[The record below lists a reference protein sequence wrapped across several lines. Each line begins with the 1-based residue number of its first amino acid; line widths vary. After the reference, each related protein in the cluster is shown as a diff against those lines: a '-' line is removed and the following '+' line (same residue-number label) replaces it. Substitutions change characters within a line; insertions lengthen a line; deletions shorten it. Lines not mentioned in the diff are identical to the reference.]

1 MKSFC
6 RLTNS
11 HIRTAN
17 ANKFTTFTV
26 TVKVPMLFN
35 VRAATHPWDVGDD
48 FEGDSAAG
56 DVAARGH
63 PLQQA
68 LSKTLRQ
75 KVTWQM

>member
-1 MKSFC
+1 
-6 RLTNS
+6 
-11 HIRTAN
+11 
-17 ANKFTTFTV
+17 
-26 TVKVPMLFN
+26 MLFN

-68 LSKTLRQ
+68 LSETLRQ
-75 KVTWQM
+75 KVTWHYNLKLLH